1 MTQGRYALVISCSG
15 YQDPNIPQL
24 VAPSTDAKAL
34 SEILKDPSIGDYE
47 VNILL
52 DEPSHKIRSK
62 IQAFFSEREKDDLL
76 LFYFAG
82 HGIKDIDGTLYL
94 AGVDTN
100 PRILRATGI
109 SL

>member
-15 YQDPNIPQL
+15 YKDHDIPKL

-47 VNILL
+47 VNMLL
-52 DEPSHKIRSK
+52 DEPSHKISSE
-62 IQAFFSEREKDDLL
+62 IEAFFSERQKDDLL

-82 HGIKDIDGTLYL
+82 HGIKGIDGTLYL

-100 PRILRATGI
+100 PRRVRSTG
-109 SL
+109 